1 MDIDLLKK
9 HSLLLNHNKV
19 AYPKINLEI
28 SNKFTEQNFNMD
40 LYRTLKKYK
49 NEIDKLKNP
58 KIWDFA
64 KKLTNDCEM
73 IHVNSK
79 NNSYNLGIAN
89 YDSISRSYFKLWEM
103 IKDFDLIDFS
113 KDNLAFCG
121 LAEGPGGFVEC
132 MYNMRK
138 KYSSSYMDDCI
149 CMTLK
154 SYNNNI
160 PGWKKS
166 GRLFKENISM
176 KIFYGKDGTGDI
188 YKKYNIESLKDI
200 TSDNKIDL
208 VTADGGFDFSVD
220 YDKQEQMMH
229 QLIFCEIVSAMCVL
243 KKGGHFVLKI
253 FDIFTNLTVD
263 LLYFLTIFFKNVI
276 ITKPFTSRPANSEKY
291 IVCKDFL
298 GVSDEYI
305 EKLLS
310 IVNDWTILSQQNKK
324 VVKIFDI
331 KTPQEFKDSIKQYN
345 FHVVAKQIKIILKT
359 LVYINSN
366 WNNKM
371 INNIKQDQAIL
382 ASYWCKK
389 FDIPINIRSKFLKN
403 NIEHYNY
410 IPNFMNS

>member
-19 AYPKINLEI
+19 EYPNLNLEI
-28 SNKFTEQNFNMD
+28 NNSFTEQDFNVD
-40 LYRTLKKYK
+40 LYNTLKKYK
-49 NEIDKLKNP
+49 NEIDKLDNA
-58 KIWDFA
+58 KIWDYA
-64 KKLTNDCEM
+64 KKLTNEFEM

-89 YDSISRSYFKLWEM
+89 YDSLSRSYFKLWEM
-103 IKDFDLIDFS
+103 TNDFKLIDFS
-113 KDNLAFCG
+113 RDNLNFCG

-138 KYSSSYMDDCI
+138 KYSSSYSDNCI

-166 GRLFKENISM
+166 TRLFKENISM
-176 KIFYGKDGTGDI
+176 KIFYGSDGTGDI
-188 YKKYNIESLKDI
+188 YKKYNIQSLRDV
-200 TSDNKIDL
+200 TNDDKIDL
-208 VTADGGFDFSVD
+208 ITADGGFDFSVD
-220 YDKQEQMMH
+220 YNKQEQMMH
-229 QLIFCEIVSAMCVL
+229 QLMYCEIVSALSVL
-243 KKGGHFVLKI
+243 KKGGNFVLKI

-263 LLYFLTIFFKNVI
+263 LLYFLTIFFENVI

-291 IVCKDFL
+291 VVCKGFK
-298 GVSDEYI
+298 GISDEYI
-305 EKLLS
+305 EKLLC
-310 IVNDWTILSQQNKK
+310 IVNDWTILAQQNKK
-324 VVKIFDI
+324 VVKIFDMKI
-331 KTPQEFKDSIKQYN
+331 PTEFKDSIKQYN
-345 FHVVAKQIKIILKT
+345 FYIVSRQIKIILKT
-359 LVYINSN
+359 LVFINSN
-366 WNNKM
+366 LDNKT

-389 FDIPINIRSKFLKN
+389 YDIPINIRSKFLKN
-403 NIEHYNY
+403 DIEHYNY